1 MISRENRFDKVLI
14 LFKAQINSC
23 CFFSGRDEA
32 SAPASNDDGQLDR
45 VGLQRRKVSTSN
57 DRQS

>member
-1 MISRENRFDKVLI
+1 L
-14 LFKAQINSC
+14 LL
-23 CFFSGRDEA
+23 FSGRDEA
-32 SAPASNDDGQLDR
+32 SAPASDDDGQLDR